1 MRPTGKLAA
10 GKSQDRIPNVG
21 ILPYASIIEH
31 SHLSSCESFLS
42 GRLPAASLPVGRLVV
57 APSSL
62 SRFNRRSDPASAIMK
77 AYMCVICGYVY
88 EEEKGDPNAGL
99 APGTRW
105 EDVPLS
111 WRCPDCGA
119 GKEDFEMVEI

>member
-1 MRPTGKLAA
+1 
-10 GKSQDRIPNVG
+10 
-21 ILPYASIIEH
+21 
-31 SHLSSCESFLS
+31 
-42 GRLPAASLPVGRLVV
+42 
-57 APSSL
+57 
-62 SRFNRRSDPASAIMK
+62 MK

-99 APGTRW
+99 PPGTLW
-105 EDVPLS
+105 NDVPLS

>member
-1 MRPTGKLAA
+1 MRLAA
-10 GKSQDRIPNVG
+10 S
-21 ILPYASIIEH
+21 
-31 SHLSSCESFLS
+31 
-42 GRLPAASLPVGRLVV
+42 PA
-57 APSSL
+57 
-62 SRFNRRSDPASAIMK
+62 SRFNRASFAKRRYLPAMK

-88 EEEKGDPNAGL
+88 EEEKGDPVAGI

-119 GKEDFEMVEI
+119 GKEDFEMVEV